1 MKKKKIKING
11 AKQHNLK
18 NIDLEIPRDKMT
30 VFTGVSGSGKSSLAF
45 DTIFAEGQR
54 RYVESLSA
62 YARQFLNRMNKPE
75 VDEITGLSPAIAIDQ
90 KAHSKNPRSTV
101 ATITEVYDFMRVLFA
116 RLGTPHCPNCG
127 RKIKTMSVTQ
137 MVDSIIKLADEGE
150 ELVIMAEV
158 VRGRKG
164 EYYQLLYDY
173 LNQGFSEARID
184 GEFKSLR
191 ERIELEKNK
200 KHTISIVID
209 RIPADFDF
217 SKKEK
222 RRRLAEAVETALS
235 KGDGSLQF
243 LIEPTKS
250 EYIFSEDLSCPI
262 CNFAYPTI
270 EPRMFSFNSPYGA
283 CPECKGI
290 GKKSKHS
297 DKLCPECKGKRLRP
311 EALSILLG
319 EKNITEVTSMKI
331 DRAAM
336 FFSELD
342 EYLNEDQMKIAKAPL
357 REITERLG
365 FLLDIG
371 LDYLTLD
378 REAGTL
384 SGGEAQRIRLASQVG
399 SGLVGTLYI
408 LDEPTIGLH
417 QYDNQRLIKTLT
429 NLRDKGNTI
438 VVVEHDE
445 ETIMASDH
453 LVDFG
458 PGAGIHGGNVVA
470 QGDMPDLLDNKDED
484 SLTLKYLRRE
494 KEIPVPVQRRKVK
507 PGTPKLKIRGASKN
521 NLQDL
526 DVDIPLRRF
535 VTVTGVSG
543 SGKSTLIYDTLYK
556 HLSNTLHHAEKKPG
570 NFSEIKGI
578 EYIDKVINIDQ
589 SAIGRTPRSTPGTY
603 VGVWTDIRELFAT
616 TDEAKM
622 RGWDKGRF
630 SFNTKGGRC
639 ENCNGYGHISVEMHF
654 LPTVKVKCDK
664 CKGRRFNKET
674 LEVEY
679 RGKNIYE
686 ILQMTA
692 EEAMDFFKDTP
703 WIHRKL
709 AMLYDVG
716 LGYLTLGQPAPTLS
730 GGEAQRVKL
739 ASELSRKDTRNT
751 LYLLDEPTVGLHYE
765 DVRKLINVLQD
776 LVSRGNSVVIIEHN
790 LEIIKSSDHII
801 DLGPGGGENGGEIVV
816 TGTPEQIKSKKRSKT
831 AKFLRKII

>member
-1 MKKKKIKING
+1 MKKKIKIEG

-18 NIDLEIPRDKMT
+18 DVDLEIPRNKMT
-30 VFTGVSGSGKSSLAF
+30 VFTGVSGSGKTSLAF

-75 VDEITGLSPAIAIDQ
+75 VDEITGLSPAISIDQ

-116 RLGTPHCPNCG
+116 RLGTPHCPECG
-127 RKIKTMSVTQ
+127 RKIQTMGVSE
-137 MVDSIIKLADEGE
+137 MVDSIIKISEEGDEI
-150 ELVIMAEV
+150 VIMAEV

-164 EYYQLLYDY
+164 EYYQMLYDY

-191 ERIELEKNK
+191 ERVELDKNK
-200 KHTISIVID
+200 KHEISIVID
-209 RIPADFDF
+209 RIPAEFDF
-217 SKKEK
+217 TKKEK
-222 RRRLAEAVETALS
+222 RRRVVEAVETALK
-235 KGDGSLQF
+235 KGDGSLQAY
-243 LIEPTKS
+243 IEPTKS
-250 EYIFSEDLSCPI
+250 EYIFSEDLSCPM

-283 CPECKGI
+283 CEECKGI
-290 GKKSKHS
+290 GKKHKKS
-297 DKLCPECKGKRLRP
+297 DKPCPECKGKRLRP

-319 EKNITEVTSMKI
+319 DKNIVEVTAMKI
-331 DRAAM
+331 DKAAL

-342 EYLNEDQMKIAKAPL
+342 EHLSEDEMKIAKAPL
-357 REITERLG
+357 REINQRLG

-384 SGGEAQRIRLASQVG
+384 SGGESQRIRLASQVG

-417 QYDNQRLIKTLT
+417 QYDNARLIKTLEE
-429 NLRDKGNTI
+429 LKEKGNTI

-458 PGAGIHGGNVVA
+458 PGAGVHGGSVVA
-470 QGDMPDLLDNKDED
+470 QGDMPDILDDESQD

-494 KEIPVPVQRRKVK
+494 KEIPVPAQRRKIK
-507 PGTPKLKIRGASKN
+507 SGTPKLKIRGASKN
-521 NLQDL
+521 NLKDL
-526 DVDIPLRRF
+526 NVDIPLRRF

-543 SGKSTLIYDTLYK
+543 SGKSTLIYETLYK
-556 HLSNTLHHAEKKPG
+556 HLTNKLHHADKKPG
-570 NFSEIKGI
+570 KFKEIKGL

-589 SAIGRTPRSTPGTY
+589 SPIGRTPRSTPGTY
-603 VGVWTDIRELFAT
+603 VSAWTDIRELFAT

-622 RGWDKGRF
+622 RGWEKGRF

-654 LPTVKVKCDK
+654 LPTVQVTCDE
-664 CKGRRFNKET
+664 CKGERFNKET

-686 ILQMTA
+686 ILDMTI
-692 EEAMDFFKDTP
+692 EEAMEFFNDTP
-703 WIHRKL
+703 WIRRKL
-709 AMLYDVG
+709 ETLNDVG
-716 LGYLTLGQPAPTLS
+716 LGYLKLGQPSPTLS

-739 ASELSRKDTRNT
+739 ASELARKDTRNT

-816 TGTPEQIKSKKRSKT
+816 TGTPEEIKSKKRSKT
-831 AKFLRKII
+831 AKFLRKIL

>member
-1 MKKKKIKING
+1 MKKKIKIEG

-18 NIDLEIPRDKMT
+18 DVDLEIPRNKMT
-30 VFTGVSGSGKSSLAF
+30 VFTGVSGSGKTSLAF

-75 VDEITGLSPAIAIDQ
+75 VDEITGLSPAISIDQ

-116 RLGTPHCPNCG
+116 RLGTPHCPECG
-127 RKIKTMSVTQ
+127 RKIQTMGVSE
-137 MVDSIIKLADEGE
+137 MVDSIIKISDEGDE
-150 ELVIMAEV
+150 IVVMAEV

-173 LNQGFSEARID
+173 LNQGFAEARID

-191 ERIELEKNK
+191 ERVELDKNK
-200 KHTISIVID
+200 KHEISIVID
-209 RIPADFDF
+209 RIPAEFDF
-217 SKKEK
+217 TKKEK
-222 RRRLAEAVETALS
+222 RRRVVEAVETALK
-235 KGDGSLQF
+235 KGGGSLQVY
-243 LIEPTKS
+243 IDPTKS
-250 EYIFSEDLSCPI
+250 EYIFSEDLSCPV

-283 CPECKGI
+283 CEECKGI
-290 GKKSKHS
+290 GKLHKKS
-297 DKLCPECKGKRLRP
+297 DKPCPECKGKRLRP

-319 EKNITEVTSMKI
+319 GKNIVQVTAMKI
-331 DRAAM
+331 DKAAL

-342 EYLNEDQMKIAKAPL
+342 EHLSKDEMKIAKAPL
-357 REITERLG
+357 REINQRLG

-384 SGGEAQRIRLASQVG
+384 SGGESQRIRLASQVG

-417 QYDNQRLIKTLT
+417 QYDNARLIKTLKD
-429 NLRDKGNTI
+429 LKEKGNTI

-445 ETIMASDH
+445 ETIMASDY

-458 PGAGIHGGNVVA
+458 PGAGVHGGNIVA
-470 QGDMPDLLDNKDED
+470 QGDMPDILDDDDQD

-494 KEIPVPVQRRKVK
+494 KEIPVPAQRRKIK

-526 DVDIPLRRF
+526 NVDIPLRRF

-543 SGKSTLIYDTLYK
+543 SGKSTLIYETLYK
-556 HLSNTLHHAEKKPG
+556 HLTNKLHHADKKPG
-570 NFSEIKGI
+570 KFKEIKGL

-603 VGVWTDIRELFAT
+603 VSAWTDTRELFAT

-639 ENCNGYGHISVEMHF
+639 ENCKGYGHISVEMHF
-654 LPTVKVKCDK
+654 LPTVQVTCDE
-664 CKGRRFNKET
+664 CKGKRFNNET

-679 RGKNIYE
+679 RGKNIYDV
-686 ILQMTA
+686 LQMTV

-709 AMLYDVG
+709 ETLYDVG
-716 LGYLTLGQPAPTLS
+716 LGYLKLGQPSPSLS

-739 ASELSRKDTRNT
+739 ASELARKDTRNT

-790 LEIIKSSDHII
+790 LEIIKSSDYII

-816 TGTPEQIKSKKRSKT
+816 SGTPEEIKSKKRSKT
-831 AKFLRKII
+831 AKFLRKIL

>member
-1 MKKKKIKING
+1 MKKKIKIEG

-18 NIDLEIPRDKMT
+18 DVDLEIPRNKMT
-30 VFTGVSGSGKSSLAF
+30 VFTGVSGSGKTSLAF

-75 VDEITGLSPAIAIDQ
+75 VDEITGLSPAISIDQ

-116 RLGTPHCPNCG
+116 RLGTPHCPDCG
-127 RKIKTMSVTQ
+127 RKIQTMGVSE
-137 MVDSIIKLADEGE
+137 MVDSIIKISEEGDEI
-150 ELVIMAEV
+150 VIMAEV

-173 LNQGFSEARID
+173 LNQGFAEARID

-191 ERIELEKNK
+191 ERVELDKNK
-200 KHTISIVID
+200 KHEISIVID
-209 RIPADFDF
+209 RIPAELDFT
-217 SKKEK
+217 KKEK
-222 RRRLAEAVETALS
+222 RRRVVEAVETALK
-235 KGDGSLQF
+235 KGDGSLQVY
-243 LIEPTKS
+243 IDPTKS
-250 EYIFSEDLSCPI
+250 EYIFSEDLSCPV

-283 CPECKGI
+283 CEECKGI
-290 GKKSKHS
+290 GKKHKKS
-297 DKLCPECKGKRLRP
+297 DKPCPECKGKRLRP

-319 EKNITEVTSMKI
+319 DKNIVEVTAMKI
-331 DRAAM
+331 DKAGL

-342 EYLNEDQMKIAKAPL
+342 EHLSEDEMKIAKAPL
-357 REITERLG
+357 REINQRLG

-384 SGGEAQRIRLASQVG
+384 SGGESQRIRLASQVG

-417 QYDNQRLIKTLT
+417 QYDNARLIKTLED
-429 NLRDKGNTI
+429 LKEKGNTI

-458 PGAGIHGGNVVA
+458 PGAGVHGGNIVA
-470 QGDMPDLLDNKDED
+470 QGDMPDILEDESQN
-484 SLTLKYLRRE
+484 SLTLDYLRRD
-494 KEIPVPVQRRKVK
+494 KEIPIPAQRRKIK
-507 PGTPKLKIRGASKN
+507 SGTPKLKIRGASKN

-526 DVDIPLRRF
+526 NVDIPLRRF

-543 SGKSTLIYDTLYK
+543 SGKSTLIYETLYK
-556 HLSNTLHHAEKKPG
+556 HLTNKLHHADKKPG
-570 NFSEIKGI
+570 KFKEIKGL

-589 SAIGRTPRSTPGTY
+589 SPIGRTPRSTPGTY
-603 VGVWTDIRELFAT
+603 VSAWTDTRELFAT

-654 LPTVKVKCDK
+654 LPTVQVTCDE
-664 CKGRRFNKET
+664 CKGKRFNKET

-686 ILQMTA
+686 ILQMTI
-692 EEAMDFFKDTP
+692 EEAMEFFKDTP

-709 AMLYDVG
+709 ETLYDVG
-716 LGYLTLGQPAPTLS
+716 LGYLKLGQPSPTLS

-739 ASELSRKDTRNT
+739 ASELARKDTRNT
-751 LYLLDEPTVGLHYE
+751 LYLLDEPTVGLHYD

-816 TGTPEQIKSKKRSKT
+816 TGTPEEIKSKKRSKT
-831 AKFLRKII
+831 AKFLRKIL

>member
-1 MKKKKIKING
+1 MKKKIKIEG

-18 NIDLEIPRDKMT
+18 NVNLEIPRNKMT
-30 VFTGVSGSGKSSLAF
+30 VFTGVSGSGKTSLAF

-75 VDEITGLSPAIAIDQ
+75 VDEITGLSPAISIDQ

-116 RLGTPHCPNCG
+116 RLGTPHCPECG
-127 RKIKTMSVTQ
+127 RKIQTMGVTE
-137 MVDSIIKLADEGE
+137 MVDSIIKIAEEGNE
-150 ELVIMAEV
+150 IVVMAEV

-173 LNQGFSEARID
+173 LNQGFAEARID
-184 GEFKSLR
+184 GDFKSLR

-200 KHTISIVID
+200 KHEISIVID
-209 RIPADFDF
+209 RIPAEFDF
-217 SKKEK
+217 TKKEN
-222 RRRLAEAVETALS
+222 RRRLVEAVETSLK
-235 KGDGSLQF
+235 KGGGSLQVY
-243 LIEPTKS
+243 IEPTKS
-250 EYIFSEDLSCPI
+250 EYIFSEDLSCPV

-283 CPECKGI
+283 CEECKGI
-290 GKKSKHS
+290 GKKHKKS
-297 DKLCPECKGKRLRP
+297 DKLCPECKGRRLRP
-311 EALSILLG
+311 EALSILLAD
-319 EKNITEVTSMKI
+319 KNIVEVTDMKI
-331 DRAAM
+331 DEAALY
-336 FFSELD
+336 FSELD
-342 EYLNEDQMKIAKAPL
+342 EYLSEDQMKIAKAPL
-357 REITERLG
+357 REINQRLG

-384 SGGEAQRIRLASQVG
+384 SGGESQRIRLASQVG

-417 QYDNQRLIKTLT
+417 QYDNARLIKTLKE
-429 NLRDKGNTI
+429 LKEKGNTI

-458 PGAGIHGGNVVA
+458 PGAGVHGGEIVA
-470 QGDMPDLLDNKDED
+470 QGDMPDILEDENQD
-484 SLTLKYLRRE
+484 SLTLKYLRR
-494 KEIPVPVQRRKVK
+494 KKKIPVPPQRRKVK
-507 PGTPKLKIRGASKN
+507 AGTPKLKIKGASKN
-521 NLQDL
+521 NLKNMN
-526 DVDIPLRRF
+526 VDIPLRRF

-543 SGKSTLIYDTLYK
+543 SGKSTLIYETLYK
-556 HLSNTLHHAEKKPG
+556 HLTNELHHADKKPG
-570 NFSEIKGI
+570 KFDDIKGL

-589 SAIGRTPRSTPGTY
+589 SPIGRTPRSTPGTY
-603 VGVWTDIRELFAT
+603 VSAWTDIRELFAT

-654 LPTVKVKCDK
+654 LPTVQVTCDE
-664 CKGRRFNKET
+664 CKGKRFNNET

-686 ILQMTA
+686 VLNMTI
-692 EEAMDFFKDTP
+692 EEAMSFFKDTP

-709 AMLYDVG
+709 ETLFDVG
-716 LGYLTLGQPAPTLS
+716 LGYLKLGQPSPTLS

-739 ASELSRKDTRNT
+739 ASELSRKDTRST

-790 LEIIKSSDHII
+790 LEIIKSSDYII
-801 DLGPGGGENGGEIVV
+801 DLGPGCGENGGEIVV
-816 TGTPEQIKSKKRSKT
+816 TGPPEIIKSKKKSKT
-831 AKFLRKII
+831 AKFLRKIL

>member
-1 MKKKKIKING
+1 MKKKITIKG

-62 YARQFLNRMNKPE
+62 YARQFLNKMNKPE
-75 VDEITGLSPAIAIDQ
+75 VDEITGLSPAISIDQ
-90 KAHSKNPRSTV
+90 KAHSRNPRSTV

-116 RLGTPHCPNCG
+116 RLGVPHCPSCG
-127 RKIKTMSVTQ
+127 RKIQTMSVTE
-137 MVDSIIKLADEGE
+137 MVDSIIKLADEGD
-150 ELVIMAEV
+150 ELIIMSEV

-173 LNQGFSEARID
+173 LNQGFSEAKID
-184 GEFKSLR
+184 GEFKSLK
-191 ERIELEKNK
+191 ERIELDKNK
-200 KHTISIVID
+200 KHEISIVID
-209 RIPADFDF
+209 RIPADLDF

-250 EYIFSEDLSCPI
+250 EYVFSEDLSCPI
-262 CNFAYPTI
+262 CSFAYPTI

-290 GKKSKHS
+290 GKKHKRS
-297 DKLCPECKGKRLRP
+297 DQICPECKGKRLRP
-311 EALSILLG
+311 EALSILLSD
-319 EKNITEVTSMKI
+319 KNITEVTAMKI
-331 DRAAM
+331 DEAAL
-336 FFSELD
+336 FFSEID
-342 EYLNEDQMKIAKAPL
+342 EDLNEDQLKIAKAPL
-357 REITERLG
+357 REINERLG

-371 LDYLTLD
+371 LDYLTLG

-417 QYDNQRLIKTLT
+417 QYDNARLIKTLKE
-429 NLRDKGNTI
+429 LQEKGNTI

-445 ETIMASDH
+445 ETIMASDY

-458 PGAGIHGGNVVA
+458 PGAGVHGGEVVA
-470 QGDMPDLLDNKDED
+470 QGDMPDILDNKEEN
-484 SLTLKYLRRE
+484 SLTLKYLRRD
-494 KEIPVPVQRRKVK
+494 KTIPVPKKRRKVTQN
-507 PGTPKLKIRGASKN
+507 TPKLKILKATKN
-521 NLQDL
+521 NLKDL
-526 DVDIPLRRF
+526 DVEIPLGRF

-543 SGKSTLIYDTLYK
+543 SGKSTLIYETLYK
-556 HLSNTLHHAEKKPG
+556 HLTNKLHHAKKNPG
-570 NFSEIKGI
+570 AFKEIKGI
-578 EYIDKVINIDQ
+578 NNIDKVINIDQ
-589 SAIGRTPRSTPGTY
+589 SPIGRTPRSTPGTY
-603 VGVWTDIRELFAT
+603 VSVWTDIRNIFAW
-616 TDEAKM
+616 TDEAKV

-639 ENCNGYGHISVEMHF
+639 ENCNGYGYISVEMHF
-654 LPTVKVKCDK
+654 LPTVKVTCDECRGK
-664 CKGRRFNKET
+664 RFNKET
-674 LEVEY
+674 LEVKY
-679 RGKNIYE
+679 RGKNIHQVLE
-686 ILQMTA
+686 MTV
-692 EEAMDFFKDTP
+692 EEALDFFKDTP
-703 WIHRKL
+703 WMQRKL
-709 AMLYDVG
+709 KMLDSVG

-739 ASELSRKDTRNT
+739 ASELCRKDTRNT
-751 LYLLDEPTVGLHYE
+751 LYLLDEPTVGLHYD
-765 DVRKLINVLQD
+765 DVRKLINVLQN

-790 LEIIKSSDHII
+790 LEIIKSADYII

-816 TGTPEQIKSKKRSKT
+816 SGTPEEIKSKKASKT
-831 AKFLRKII
+831 AKFLRKIL

>member
-1 MKKKKIKING
+1 MKKKIKIEG

-18 NIDLEIPRDKMT
+18 DVDLEIPRNKMT
-30 VFTGVSGSGKSSLAF
+30 VFTGVSGSGKTSLAF

-75 VDEITGLSPAIAIDQ
+75 VDEITGLSPAISIDQ

-116 RLGTPHCPNCG
+116 RLGTPHCPECG
-127 RKIKTMSVTQ
+127 RKIQTMGVSE
-137 MVDSIIKLADEGE
+137 MVDSIIKISEEGDEI
-150 ELVIMAEV
+150 VVMAEV

-173 LNQGFSEARID
+173 LNQGFAEARID

-191 ERIELEKNK
+191 ERVELDKNK
-200 KHTISIVID
+200 KHEISIVID
-209 RIPADFDF
+209 RIPAELDFT
-217 SKKEK
+217 KKEK
-222 RRRLAEAVETALS
+222 RRRVVEAVETALK
-235 KGDGSLQF
+235 KGDGSLQAY
-243 LIEPTKS
+243 IDPTKS
-250 EYIFSEDLSCPI
+250 EYIFSEDLSCPV

-283 CPECKGI
+283 CEECKGI
-290 GKKSKHS
+290 GKKHKKS

-319 EKNITEVTSMKI
+319 EKNITEVTGMKI
-331 DRAAM
+331 DKAAL
-336 FFSELD
+336 FFAELD
-342 EYLNEDQMKIAKAPL
+342 DYLSEDEMKIAKAPL
-357 REITERLG
+357 REINQRLG

-384 SGGEAQRIRLASQVG
+384 SGGESQRIRLASQVG

-417 QYDNQRLIKTLT
+417 QYDNARLIKTLKD
-429 NLRDKGNTI
+429 LKEKGNTI

-458 PGAGIHGGNVVA
+458 PGAGVHGGDIVA
-470 QGDMPDLLDNKDED
+470 QGDMPDILEDDSQD
-484 SLTLKYLRRE
+484 SLTLKYLRRD
-494 KEIPVPVQRRKVK
+494 KEIPVPAQRRKIK
-507 PGTPKLKIRGASKN
+507 SGTPKLKIRGASKN

-526 DVDIPLRRF
+526 NVDIPLRRL

-543 SGKSTLIYDTLYK
+543 SGKSTLIYETLYK
-556 HLSNTLHHAEKKPG
+556 HLTNELHHADKKPG
-570 NFSEIKGI
+570 KFKEIKGL

-603 VGVWTDIRELFAT
+603 VSAWTDIRKLFAT

-622 RGWDKGRF
+622 RGWEKGRF

-654 LPTVKVKCDK
+654 LPTVQVTCDE
-664 CKGRRFNKET
+664 CKGRRFNNET

-679 RGKNIYE
+679 RGKNIYD
-686 ILQMTA
+686 ILQMTI
-692 EEAMDFFKDTP
+692 EEAMEFFKDTP

-709 AMLYDVG
+709 ETLCDVG
-716 LGYLTLGQPAPTLS
+716 LGYLKLGQPSPTLS

-739 ASELSRKDTRNT
+739 ASELARKDTRNT

-790 LEIIKSSDHII
+790 LEIIKSADHII

-816 TGTPEQIKSKKRSKT
+816 TGTPEEIKSKKRSKT
-831 AKFLRKII
+831 AKFLRKIL